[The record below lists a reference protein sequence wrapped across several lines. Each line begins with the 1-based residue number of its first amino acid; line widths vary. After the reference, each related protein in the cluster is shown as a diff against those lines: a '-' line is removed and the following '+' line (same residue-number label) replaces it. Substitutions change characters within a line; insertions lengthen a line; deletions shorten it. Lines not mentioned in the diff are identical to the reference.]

1 MTQLTQFLG
10 HDVINKNTTDLAV
23 RCSTGSVELSC
34 VAINT
39 PLRPPAGCFSL
50 QLCAGHRHWQG
61 QLRVL
66 FEHVSSEDEAICV
79 GLDCTADGSGSLLQ
93 MYPTLS
99 LPHLSVLASWLI
111 HLTAGEFL
119 RWRACDGWPL
129 HVQRSTLYNRAKLD
143 AILYWTLAAVR
154 PLIDQSERMMDGVR
168 TYAVMHKMNAINC
181 SWAGFHILMASNY
194 TSRTGLY
201 VYCVADSIQA
211 HVRDSSHTAVIHQSI
226 KTTVRLYTYG
236 DWGTTQYSQRT
247 RVARQDS
254 THRDHTLGRPVTASE
269 LLTRSVATR
278 FHRHGMPPPASNDT
292 GAEFCFLN

>member
-1 MTQLTQFLG
+1 MCLDECVSLLVG
-10 HDVINKNTTDLAV
+10 TDKHHIQVSDPADSVFRSWRHKQNAV
-23 RCSTGSVELSC
+23 RCSTGLVELSC

-61 QLRVL
+61 QLRML
-66 FEHVSSEDEAICV
+66 FEHVISEDEAICV

-143 AILYWTLAAVR
+143 AILYWENACCRSTVNRSIRA
-154 PLIDQSERMMDGVR
+154 DDGWR
-168 TYAVMHKMNAINC
+168 TYVRSNAQNEC
-181 SWAGFHILMASNY
+181 Y
-194 TSRTGLY
+194 
-201 VYCVADSIQA
+201 
-211 HVRDSSHTAVIHQSI
+211 
-226 KTTVRLYTYG
+226 
-236 DWGTTQYSQRT
+236 
-247 RVARQDS
+247 
-254 THRDHTLGRPVTASE
+254 
-269 LLTRSVATR
+269 
-278 FHRHGMPPPASNDT
+278 
-292 GAEFCFLN
+292 